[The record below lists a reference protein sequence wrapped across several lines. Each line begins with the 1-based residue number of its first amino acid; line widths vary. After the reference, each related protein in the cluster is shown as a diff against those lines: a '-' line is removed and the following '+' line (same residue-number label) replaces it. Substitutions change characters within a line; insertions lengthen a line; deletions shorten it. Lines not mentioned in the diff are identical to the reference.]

1 MSEGSTFGTAAKRFW
16 DDSMRKLEARV
27 AHARGDITDEQLAEV
42 LGPPAPPGTSVTDV
56 IRAIR
61 RAPDGTFAGMLRKS
75 GQEILTAAA
84 MRAGRRAAKRNDEK
98 R

>member
-1 MSEGSTFGTAAKRFW
+1 MIDGSKFGTSAKRFW

-27 AHARGDITDEQLAEV
+27 AHARGDITDEQLADV
-42 LGPPAPPGTSVTDV
+42 LGPPPPPGTSFTDV